1 MADVTYHVAL
11 PCVAGDDGVAAGE
24 PAERQWIACGS
35 GSNILPH
42 SFSRIER
49 EVSCGE

>member
-1 MADVTYHVAL
+1 VADVTYHVAL
-11 PCVAGDDGVAAGE
+11 PCDGGVAAGG
-24 PAERQWIACGS
+24 PAERQWIDCGS